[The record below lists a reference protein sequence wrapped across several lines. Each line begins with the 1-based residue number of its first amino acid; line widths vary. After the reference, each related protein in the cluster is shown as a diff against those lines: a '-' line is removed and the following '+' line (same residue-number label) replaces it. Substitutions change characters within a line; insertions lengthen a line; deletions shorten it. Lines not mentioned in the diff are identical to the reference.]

1 VTQFAWRT
9 EGEERLLRATLPAK
23 VLDEMLEMCRAAGKR
38 ETGGILIGR
47 HSEDRSTAVI
57 LEATGRPKDSLFSW
71 VTFSRGSQGLRALL
85 ERRWAE
91 NSFYLGEWHF
101 HPGGSPNPSHQDI
114 LSMKKI
120 ASDPDYQCPLPLL
133 LIVGGNPRRDYPVS
147 CTVFLGDHKAVSMIA
162 DADNATPA
170 PGHAP

>member
-1 VTQFAWRT
+1 MTQVAWRT
-9 EGEERLLRATLPAK
+9 EGQERLLRATLPAT

-71 VTFSRGSQGLRALL
+71 VTFSRGSHGLRALL
-85 ERRWAE
+85 ESRWME

-133 LIVGGNPRRDYPVS
+133 LIVGGNPRRDYLVS
-147 CTVFLGDHKAVSMIA
+147 CTIFLGEGRAVPMIA
-162 DADNATPA
+162 EAAESPRTP
-170 PGHAP
+170 GQTT

>member
-1 VTQFAWRT
+1 MTQFAWRT
-9 EGEERLLRATLPAK
+9 EGQERLLRATLPAK

-57 LEATGRPKDSLFSW
+57 LETTGRPKDSLFSW
-71 VTFSRGSQGLRALL
+71 ATFSRGSHGLRALL
-85 ERRWAE
+85 ESRWSE

-120 ASDPDYQCPLPLL
+120 ASDPDYQCPFPLL
-133 LIVGGNPRRDYPVS
+133 LIIGGNSRRDYLVS
-147 CTVFLGDHKAVSMIA
+147 CTVFLGVAEPARMIA
-162 DADNATPA
+162 ESDNRRSSP
-170 PGHAP
+170 